1 MSNIVINLAAEFTG
15 KKAFQQ
21 AGGATSKLESS
32 VKKLG
37 GAMAAAFSVQKI
49 AQFGKDA
56 VKAFIDDEKAAGR
69 LATVVDNL
77 GMSFANPAIAK
88 FIDNLTLASGVSDT
102 ELRPA
107 FQSLLTTTQS
117 LSQSQSLLK
126 DAIDIS
132 AGSGV
137 DLTTV
142 AQDLANAYVGNTKG
156 LKKYNL
162 GLTQAELKTA
172 SFEDIISRLNKQF
185 NNSNAK
191 LLDTYGGK
199 VKLLS
204 NAASE
209 AQEILGKG
217 LIDSLTILAGKDADV
232 TDVASAFGD
241 LSTSIS
247 ETLVGVTTFWTTLR
261 DFPIVSKLKEW
272 VDAINPF
279 VQQFKQL
286 IDFFK
291 NVGKKGKPTG
301 QGNSTA
307 ENYRLDVIAREQ
319 RKKGKKITDDK
330 LKGDK
335 EIIKLQ
341 KEALAEQ
348 KKQAALKKA
357 ASMFDMEQIQLVAA
371 LKGNVSEEDRKRL
384 SLQLALATGNVEE
397 AKRLTLQLAISQ
409 GMTVALA
416 RDLASLPA
424 ANNPFA
430 AWSGYLDAIELQAK
444 RIAAF
449 SAPGTTSTT
458 AAAAAAAAV
467 IAPVLVGT
475 GTSQGGSVLENYRLN
490 EIAKASAAL
499 QGGTGQ
505 GGSVAENYRLNQIV
519 VQIDGKAVAAAVQD
533 QSMNG
538 ISTTVDRTNGSFAW

>member
-1 MSNIVINLAAEFTG
+1 MSNVVINLAAEFTG
-15 KKAFQQ
+15 RKAFKQ
-21 AGGATSKLESS
+21 ASSASSKLESG

-37 GAMAAAFSVQKI
+37 VAMAAAFSAQKV

-56 VKAFIDDEKAAGR
+56 VKAFIEDEKAAGR

-107 FQSLLTTTQS
+107 FQSLLTTTKS
-117 LSQSQSLLK
+117 LSESQSLLK
-126 DAIDIS
+126 NAIDIS

-142 AQDLANAYVGNTKG
+142 AQDLSNAYVGNTKG

-261 DFPIVSKLKEW
+261 DFPMVSKLKEW

-291 NVGKKGKPTG
+291 TVGKKGKPTG

-319 RKKGKKITDDK
+319 SKKNKKMSDSK

-335 EIIKLQ
+335 EILKLQ

-357 ASMFDMEQIQLVAA
+357 ASMFDMEQIQIIAA

-384 SLQLALATGNVEE
+384 NLQLALATGNVEQ
-397 AKRLTLQLAISQ
+397 AKKLTYELAISQ
-409 GMTVALA
+409 GMTVKLA
-416 RDLASLPA
+416 QDLASLPA

-444 RIAAF
+444 RIAAYGST
-449 SAPGTTSTT
+449 SATTTT
-458 AAAAAAAAV
+458 AAAVAAI
-467 IAPVLVGT
+467 IAPVVAGT
-475 GTSQGGSVLENYRLN
+475 GTGAGGSVLENYRLN
-490 EIAKASAAL
+490 EIAKAAA
-499 QGGTGQ
+499 GMRSGTGQ

-538 ISTTVDRTNGSFAW
+538 NSTTVDRTNGSFNW

>member
-1 MSNIVINLAAEFTG
+1 MSNVVINLAAEFTG

-21 AGGATSKLESS
+21 AGGATSKLESG

-37 GAMAAAFSVQKI
+37 GAMAAAFSAQKI

-56 VKAFIDDEKAAGR
+56 VKAFIEDEKAAAK
-69 LATVVDNL
+69 LAGVVDNL
-77 GMSFANPAIAK
+77 GMSFANPAITQ
-88 FIDNLTLASGVSDT
+88 FIDKLTLASGVSDD

-107 FQSLLTTTQS
+107 FQSLLTTTKS
-117 LSQSQSLLK
+117 LSSSQSLLK

-162 GLTQAELKTA
+162 GLTQAQLKTA
-172 SFEDIISRLNKQF
+172 SFEDIIASLNKQF

-217 LIDSLTILAGKDADV
+217 LIDSLTLLAGKDANV
-232 TDVASAFGD
+232 EDVATAFD
-241 LSTSIS
+241 DVATSVS
-247 ETLVGVTTFWTTLR
+247 EVLVGVTTFWTTLR
-261 DFPIVSKLKEW
+261 DFPIVQKLKSW
-272 VDAINPF
+272 TDAINPF

-286 IDFFK
+286 TDFFK
-291 NVGKKGKPTG
+291 NLGKKNKPTG
-301 QGNSTA
+301 QGSSTA
-307 ENYRLDVIAREQ
+307 ENYRLDVIGREQ
-319 RKKGKKITDDK
+319 GRKTKKLTDDK

-335 EIIKLQ
+335 EILKLQ
-341 KEALAEQ
+341 KQAAAEA

-357 ASMFDMEQIQLVAA
+357 ASIFDMEQIQIVAA
-371 LKGNVSEEDRKRL
+371 LKGSVSEQDRKRL
-384 SLQLALATGNVEE
+384 ELQLAIATGNVEE
-397 AKRLTLQLAISQ
+397 AKRLTYQLAISQ
-409 GMTVALA
+409 GMTVKLA
-416 RDLASLPA
+416 QDLASLPA

-449 SAPGTTSTT
+449 GTPGTPTTTT
-458 AAAAAAAAV
+458 AATVAAI
-467 IAPVLVGT
+467 IAPVVAGT
-475 GTSQGGSVLENYRLN
+475 GTGAGGSVLENYRLN
-490 EIAKASAAL
+490 EIAKATA
-499 QGGTGQ
+499 GMRPGTGQ
-505 GGSVAENYRLNQIV
+505 GGSVAENYRLNQIT
-519 VQIDGKAVAAAVQD
+519 VQIDGKAVASALQD
-533 QSMNG
+533 QSLSGNNT
-538 ISTTVDRTNGSFAW
+538 SVDRTNGSFAW

>member
-1 MSNIVINLAAEFTG
+1 MSNVVINLAAEFTG
-15 KKAFQQ
+15 RKAFNQ

-37 GAMAAAFSVQKI
+37 GVMAAAFSAQKI

-56 VKAFIDDEKAAGR
+56 VKAFIEDEKAAAK
-69 LATVVDNL
+69 LAGVVDNL
-77 GMSFANPAIAK
+77 GMSFANPAITQ
-88 FIDNLTLASGVSDT
+88 FIDKLTLASGVSDD

-107 FQSLLTTTQS
+107 FQSLLTTTKS
-117 LSQSQSLLK
+117 LSSSQSLLK

-162 GLTQAELKTA
+162 GLTQAQLKTA
-172 SFEDIISRLNKQF
+172 SFEDIISSLNKQF

-209 AQEILGKG
+209 AQEVLGKG
-217 LIDSLTILAGKDADV
+217 LIDSLTLLAGKDANV
-232 TDVASAFGD
+232 EDVATAFD
-241 LSTSIS
+241 DVATSVS
-247 ETLVGVTTFWTTLR
+247 EVLVGVTTFWTTLR
-261 DFPIVSKLKEW
+261 DFPIVQKLKSW
-272 VDAINPF
+272 TDAINPF

-286 IDFFK
+286 TDFFK
-291 NVGKKGKPTG
+291 NLGKGNKPTG
-301 QGNSTA
+301 QGSSTA
-307 ENYRLDVIAREQ
+307 ENYRLDVIGREQ
-319 RKKGKKITDDK
+319 GRKTKKLTDDK

-335 EIIKLQ
+335 EILKLQ
-341 KEALAEQ
+341 KQALAEQ

-357 ASMFDMEQIQLVAA
+357 ASIFDMEQIQIVAA
-371 LKGNVSEEDRKRL
+371 LKGNVSEQDRKRL
-384 SLQLALATGNVEE
+384 ELQLALATGNVEE
-397 AKRLTLQLAISQ
+397 AKRLTYQLAISQ
-409 GMTVALA
+409 GMTVKLA
-416 RDLASLPA
+416 QDLASLPA

-449 SAPGTTSTT
+449 GAPGTPTTAT
-458 AAAAAAAAV
+458 AAAVAAI
-467 IAPVLVGT
+467 IAPVVAGT
-475 GTSQGGSVLENYRLN
+475 GSGAGGSVLENYRLN
-490 EIAKASAAL
+490 EIAKATAAMRP
-499 QGGTGQ
+499 GTGQ
-505 GGSVAENYRLNQIV
+505 GGSVAENYRLNQIT
-519 VQIDGKAVAAAVQD
+519 VQIDGKAVASALQD
-533 QSMNG
+533 QSLSGTN
-538 ISTTVDRTNGSFAW
+538 TTVDRTNGSFNW

>member
-1 MSNIVINLAAEFTG
+1 MSNVVINLAAEFTG
-15 KKAFQQ
+15 RKAFNQ

-37 GAMAAAFSVQKI
+37 GVMAAAFSAQKI

-56 VKAFIDDEKAAGR
+56 VKAFIEDEKAAAK
-69 LATVVDNL
+69 LAGVVDNL
-77 GMSFANPAIAK
+77 GMSFANPAITQ
-88 FIDNLTLASGVSDT
+88 FIDKLTLASGVSDD

-107 FQSLLTTTQS
+107 FQSLLTTTKS
-117 LSQSQSLLK
+117 LSSSQSLLK

-162 GLTQAELKTA
+162 GLTQAQLKTA
-172 SFEDIISRLNKQF
+172 SFEDIISSLNKQF

-209 AQEILGKG
+209 AQEVLGKG
-217 LIDSLTILAGKDADV
+217 LIDSLTLLAGKDANV
-232 TDVASAFGD
+232 EDVATAFD
-241 LSTSIS
+241 DVATSVS
-247 ETLVGVTTFWTTLR
+247 EVLVGVTTFWTTLR
-261 DFPIVSKLKEW
+261 DFPIVQKLKSW
-272 VDAINPF
+272 TDAINPF

-286 IDFFK
+286 TDFFK
-291 NVGKKGKPTG
+291 NLGKGNKPTG
-301 QGNSTA
+301 QGSSTA
-307 ENYRLDVIAREQ
+307 ENYRLDVIGREQ
-319 RKKGKKITDDK
+319 GRKTKKLTDDK

-335 EIIKLQ
+335 EILKLQ
-341 KEALAEQ
+341 KQALAEQ

-357 ASMFDMEQIQLVAA
+357 ASIFDMEQIQIVAA
-371 LKGNVSEEDRKRL
+371 LKGNVSEQDRKRL
-384 SLQLALATGNVEE
+384 ELQLALATGNVEE
-397 AKRLTLQLAISQ
+397 AKRLTYQLAISQ
-409 GMTVALA
+409 GMTVKLA
-416 RDLASLPA
+416 QDLASLPA

-449 SAPGTTSTT
+449 GAPGTPTTTT
-458 AAAAAAAAV
+458 AAAVAAI
-467 IAPVLVGT
+467 IAPVVAGT
-475 GTSQGGSVLENYRLN
+475 GSGAGGSVLENYRLN
-490 EIAKASAAL
+490 EIAKATAAMRP
-499 QGGTGQ
+499 GTGQ
-505 GGSVAENYRLNQIV
+505 GGSVAENYRLNQIT
-519 VQIDGKAVAAAVQD
+519 VQIDGKAVASALQD
-533 QSMNG
+533 QSLSGTN
-538 ISTTVDRTNGSFAW
+538 TTVDRTNGSFNW

>member
-1 MSNIVINLAAEFTG
+1 MSNVVINLAAEFTG
-15 KKAFQQ
+15 RKAFNQ

-37 GAMAAAFSVQKI
+37 GVMAAAFSAQKI

-56 VKAFIDDEKAAGR
+56 VKAFIEDEKAAAK
-69 LATVVDNL
+69 LAGVVDNL
-77 GMSFANPAIAK
+77 GMSFANPAITQ
-88 FIDNLTLASGVSDT
+88 FIDKLTLASGVSDD

-107 FQSLLTTTQS
+107 FQSLLTTTKS
-117 LSQSQSLLK
+117 LSSSQSLLK

-162 GLTQAELKTA
+162 GLTQAQLKTA
-172 SFEDIISRLNKQF
+172 SFEDIISSLNKQF

-209 AQEILGKG
+209 AQEVLGKG
-217 LIDSLTILAGKDADV
+217 LIDSLTLLAGKDANV
-232 TDVASAFGD
+232 EDVATAFD
-241 LSTSIS
+241 DVATSVS
-247 ETLVGVTTFWTTLR
+247 EVLVGVTTFWTTLR
-261 DFPIVSKLKEW
+261 DFPIVQKLKSW
-272 VDAINPF
+272 TDAINPF

-286 IDFFK
+286 TDFFK
-291 NVGKKGKPTG
+291 NLGKGNKPTG
-301 QGNSTA
+301 QGSSTA
-307 ENYRLDVIAREQ
+307 ENYRLDVIGREQ
-319 RKKGKKITDDK
+319 GRKTKKLTDDK
-330 LKGDK
+330 LNGDK
-335 EIIKLQ
+335 EILKLQ
-341 KEALAEQ
+341 KQALAEQ

-357 ASMFDMEQIQLVAA
+357 ASIFDMEQIQIVAA
-371 LKGNVSEEDRKRL
+371 LKGNVSEQDRKRL
-384 SLQLALATGNVEE
+384 ELQLALATGNVEE
-397 AKRLTLQLAISQ
+397 AKRLTYQLAISQ
-409 GMTVALA
+409 GMTVKLA
-416 RDLASLPA
+416 QDLASLPA

-449 SAPGTTSTT
+449 GAPGTPTTTT
-458 AAAAAAAAV
+458 AAAVAAI
-467 IAPVLVGT
+467 IAPVVAGT
-475 GTSQGGSVLENYRLN
+475 GSGAGGSVLENYRLN
-490 EIAKASAAL
+490 EIAKATAAMRP
-499 QGGTGQ
+499 GTGQ
-505 GGSVAENYRLNQIV
+505 GGSVAENYRLNQIT
-519 VQIDGKAVAAAVQD
+519 VQIDGKAVASALQD
-533 QSMNG
+533 QSLSGTN
-538 ISTTVDRTNGSFAW
+538 TTVDRTNGSFNW